1 MASGN
6 MKVIK
11 RRIKSVES
19 TMQITK
25 AMELVASS
33 KLRKAKEKADKA
45 RPYFDALYETMCEIQ
60 AENPS
65 FLSPFTRKA
74 GEGKSLLVVIAG
86 DRGLAGGFNSNIFKL
101 AQARVDELGGKDKTD
116 IIAIGKKA
124 VEYFGKREFNMLGS
138 YPDFSENIRIH
149 QANDIAGEIVD
160 KYVKGIYERV
170 ELFYTE
176 YVSSITQQAVTK
188 KMLPVELDGQK
199 KVSKA
204 LPIYEPSAGQVFN
217 HIVPRYVTGMIFGAC
232 VESFASEQAS
242 RRNAMENA
250 SDNASEMISSLSL
263 MYNRARQASITQ
275 EITEIVGGAN
285 SAE

>member
-6 MKVIK
+6 MKDIK

-275 EITEIVGGAN
+275 EITEIVSGAN

>member
-1 MASGN
+1 MAAD
-6 MKVIK
+6 MKSIK
-11 RRIKSVES
+11 LRIKSVQG

-33 KLRKAKEKADKA
+33 KLRKAKEKADRA
-45 RPYFDALYETMCEIQ
+45 RPYFNALYETMCEIQ

-275 EITEIVGGAN
+275 EITEIVSGAN